1 MTPVPQSETSRSNF
15 CDPRHREQL
24 KCIRP
29 AIDNR
34 PPKPAPHL
42 QLYGRDYF
50 AKKKATTEAAFQ
62 DLKMI
67 QSIAKTMTRP
77 YVVPSTSGRGV
88 SSSSVT

>member
-1 MTPVPQSETSRSNF
+1 M
-15 CDPRHREQL
+15 
-24 KCIRP
+24 
-29 AIDNR
+29 
-34 PPKPAPHL
+34 PHL

-77 YVVPSTSGRGV
+77 YVVPSSKGKFTTYTL
-88 SSSSVT
+88 SVRMRMPLKKAP